1 MQDCQVLN
9 ATTEIQQLSV
19 TTDQPILW
27 YTPMK
32 VLTWHAITVILI
44 RPHKAVLAS

>member
-1 MQDCQVLN
+1 MR
-9 ATTEIQQLSV
+9 
-19 TTDQPILW
+19 
-27 YTPMK
+27 